1 MLIEEA
7 FVEFEKRVLAK
18 FFNFYLSCLF
28 IEPGTVPLI
37 VSTGLAQAHV
47 E

>member
-1 MLIEEA
+1 MRLEEA
-7 FVEFEKRVLAK
+7 IVEFEERVPSK

-28 IEPGTVPLI
+28 VKPGTVALI